1 MCWCSMMS
9 SIRIAL
15 VRQKSNVDKSTKR
28 LHTENC
34 GIKLPLTM
42 SSVASNFMSFGYR
55 FISWAS
61 ENIVRF
67 ATNLG
72 SKAHFPSREKC
83 VHIPSTECNQIKFSD
98 FDWSDASRNDM
109 YSGIGLCQ
117 IGIANHIR
125 FWFEFIFN
133 SLRWCPRMP
142 YGRAHIHE
150 HRTVQFWR
158 NMHKL
163 PCNEFWDCE
172 RRNWMFAWVNFVLP

>member
-1 MCWCSMMS
+1 MFSLPLSLSPFLSLSLPLYPLNRLFMCWCSMMS

-117 IGIANHIR
+117 SYSILIRIHFQFIAMMSENA
-125 FWFEFIFN
+125 
-133 SLRWCPRMP
+133 LRASTHSWTPD
-142 YGRAHIHE
+142 
-150 HRTVQFWR
+150 RTILTQYAQTSV
-158 NMHKL
+158 
-163 PCNEFWDCE
+163 
-172 RRNWMFAWVNFVLP
+172 